1 MNYGKSNVENFVKNA
16 ILSDF
21 NFFGS
26 FFIIQFITKNLTKEA
41 IQKKVEI
48 YKIYYNLMSIYS
60 KKNISLSK
68 TI

>member
-41 IQKKVEI
+41 IQKKGG
-48 YKIYYNLMSIYS
+48 NLQ
-60 KKNISLSK
+60 NLL
-68 TI
+68 